1 MKAQKV
7 ILSLVFVL
15 VALVLG
21 NRGIIASDK
30 ISDEEITKWVKEALM
45 EDPRVNIENIHF
57 KTKDGIVRLTGTVN
71 NLDEKKYAE
80 LESKKIRGV
89 VGVIDELTLT
99 PAYRSDSDIEA
110 DVLKRLTGSPFINI
124 KNLMVR
130 VSNGTVILTG
140 QVSSWI
146 ELKEADDLASE
157 VRGVRSLEDDLVIK
171 FKTERSDEAILR
183 DVEDLLDR
191 DVYLYNL
198 PINASVNNGKV
209 ILEGTV
215 GSPYEKERAEL
226 DALGTMNVTSV
237 ENRIKIKPAEVYG
250 VKQEDRE
257 PSDQEIKQYVETEL
271 NEDPRID
278 PFEIKVDVSEGVVT
292 LSGSI
297 PDFYERRIAEND
309 TRDVVGVL
317 DVDNQLTVLT
327 IENVDKDETI
337 FIDVENR
344 IQSNDVLSGERI
356 KVQVDDGVVILTGRV
371 SNYWEIHYA
380 TEVVSRV
387 MGVRDIINN
396 LTVNKL
402 TNLKDDILEYKI
414 KHSLESDWL
423 TSLVSDNI
431 KVTVKDGIA
440 TLQGKVDT
448 YSEYREAARVTSRTT
463 GIWKVVNNLT
473 FE

>member
-1 MKAQKV
+1 
-7 ILSLVFVL
+7 
-15 VALVLG
+15 
-21 NRGIIASDK
+21 
-30 ISDEEITKWVKEALM
+30 
-45 EDPRVNIENIHF
+45 
-57 KTKDGIVRLTGTVN
+57 
-71 NLDEKKYAE
+71 
-80 LESKKIRGV
+80 
-89 VGVIDELTLT
+89 
-99 PAYRSDSDIEA
+99 
-110 DVLKRLTGSPFINI
+110 
-124 KNLMVR
+124 MVR
-130 VSNGTVILTG
+130 VSNGTVFLTG

-157 VRGVRSLEDDLVIK
+157 VRGVKSLEDNLVIK
-171 FKTERSDEAILR
+171 FKTERSDAVILK

-198 PINASVNNGKV
+198 PVNASVNNGKV
-209 ILEGTV
+209 ILEGSV

-226 DALGTMNVTSV
+226 DALSIMNVKSV
-237 ENRIKIKPAEVYG
+237 ENRLKIKPSEVYG

-257 PSDQEIKQYVETEL
+257 PSDKQIKQYVETEL
-271 NEDPRID
+271 NQDPRID

-292 LSGSI
+292 LTGSI
-297 PDFYERRIAEND
+297 PDFYERKIAED
-309 TRDVVGVL
+309 DIRDVVGVL

-327 IENVDKDETI
+327 VQNVDRDEAI

-344 IQSNDVLSGERI
+344 IESNDVLSNERI
-356 KVQVDDGVVILTGRV
+356 KVQVDDGVVVLTGRV

-396 LTVNKL
+396 LTVNRL

-414 KHSLESDWL
+414 KRSLESDWL

-448 YSEYREAARVTSRTT
+448 YSEYREAARITSRTT

-473 FE
+473 IG